1 MKSGKGFF
9 NDKDSNNN
17 DKDSSNNNDNDSN
30 KKYMIEKLN
39 RIFNVNSLRKM
50 RVFKINKWKF
60 KWIQPDIRVNQK
72 KILGLFKNQ
81 RFL

>member
-17 DKDSSNNNDNDSN
+17 DKDSNNNNDNDSN

-50 RVFKINKWKF
+50 RVFKINK
-60 KWIQPDIRVNQK
+60 
-72 KILGLFKNQ
+72 
-81 RFL
+81 